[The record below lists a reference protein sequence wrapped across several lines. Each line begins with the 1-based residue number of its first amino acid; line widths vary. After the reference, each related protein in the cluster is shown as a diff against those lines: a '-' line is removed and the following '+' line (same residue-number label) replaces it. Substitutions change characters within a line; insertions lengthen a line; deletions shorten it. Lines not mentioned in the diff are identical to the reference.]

1 MHFNQ
6 GDLQPEKIKIGIEES
21 SCSDASHSKP
31 FSCIV
36 FKVLPISVPEKYN
49 GNVNVFR
56 YLIKDYNYGFMIA
69 SYSMENDARS
79 REDFVRK
86 VFIELKKTGYRVEK
100 ILTDKTCLFGKLI
113 NIEHQICSYG
123 ELKKHFIFSKKKNNY
138 IKDRQ
143 KYETCGDFIFDSLST
158 AGKINDRILS
168 DNSIAGKKII
178 KVLKSINLN
187 LHNDSM
193 CMCENKLCDRS
204 VLKVLSRKFDEAC
217 SYQKAFDIEN
227 SLQILNQ
234 IGYILKGSNIH
245 PGLYFNVLFKKAAAY
260 GMKGKN
266 SEAKHLVTYSLN
278 LLSNTKTEN
287 KNEIR
292 RNFYTL
298 LADIY
303 RYEMNKNRALHYMKT
318 ALEYA
323 RKTYD
328 NKAVAMNHIYLGAA
342 YLYFEMPDQ
351 AATQFNLSQRKAEEF
366 GLNEVLDALKG
377 YRAAMYKYTGKYTE
391 AISYFKKKIIDH
403 SAGATTSQKAFLFG
417 KYADLM
423 LYTGELVESLDYFN
437 RAIDLIKKYPEIVFF
452 KRIHLL
458 TSTKKAL
465 VLIKLNDY
473 REALNLCEENL
484 IMARKLGDKNIL
496 TTNLSYIQIMHAA
509 SGNVSESEKHLN
521 DIMVLL
527 KNNHKPDLEY
537 KYLLGKGLIH
547 KALGEFKKA
556 EEYLIRA
563 VNTAEKI
570 SRGGIEYFASAISL
584 SDLYCMMQKSDEAH
598 KHADEIIYRAS
609 AANLH
614 SQSFKAEMLKIKSDY
629 FLCADHKGYLKYL
642 KGLDKTGLN
651 DEIKYYIES
660 QILSVS
666 RIDSRASDLFL

>member
-1 MHFNQ
+1 MFKKY
-6 GDLQPEKIKIGIEES
+6 D
-21 SCSDASHSKP
+21 DA
-31 FSCIV
+31 CA
-36 FKVLPISVPEKYN
+36 
-49 GNVNVFR
+49 
-56 YLIKDYNYGFMIA
+56 YLTA
-69 SYSMENDARS
+69 
-79 REDFVRK
+79 
-86 VFIELKKTGYRVEK
+86 
-100 ILTDKTCLFGKLI
+100 
-113 NIEHQICSYG
+113 
-123 ELKKHFIFSKKKNNY
+123 
-138 IKDRQ
+138 
-143 KYETCGDFIFDSLST
+143 FDT
-158 AGKINDRILS
+158 
-168 DNSIAGKKII
+168 DNS
-178 KVLKSINLN
+178 
-187 LHNDSM
+187 M
-193 CMCENKLCDRS
+193 
-204 VLKVLSRKFDEAC
+204 
-217 SYQKAFDIEN
+217 
-227 SLQILNQ
+227 QILDQ
-234 IGYILKGSNIH
+234 IGHILKGSDMET
-245 PGLYFNVLFKKAAAY
+245 GLYLNVLLKKATAF
-260 GMKGKN
+260 GMEGSN

-278 LLSNTKTEN
+278 LLTKTKTEN
-287 KNEIR
+287 ENEIR

-323 RKTYD
+323 RKTHD
-328 NKAVAMNHIYLGAA
+328 NKAVAMNQIYLGAV

-351 AATQFNLSQRKAEEF
+351 AATHFNTSQKTAEEH
-366 GLNEVLDALKG
+366 GLSDILEALKG
-377 YRAAMYKYTGKYTE
+377 YRATMYKYTGNFTD
-391 AISYFKKKIIDH
+391 AISYFKKKILDH

-423 LYTGELVESLDYFN
+423 LYTGELGESLDYFN
-437 RAIDLIKKYPEIVFF
+437 RSIDLMKKHPEIVTL

-484 IMARKLGDKNIL
+484 ITAKKLGDKNLL

-584 SDLYCMMQKSDEAH
+584 SDLYCMMQKSEEAH
-598 KHADEIIYRAS
+598 KHADQIIYRAS

-629 FLCADHKGYLKYL
+629 FLYADHKGYLKYL

-666 RIDSRASDLFL
+666 RIARRASDSFL